1 MLKRKAAKRKPAT
14 CVRDPYKKLSTEEI
28 RLAKVWNEEH
38 GKVPSEIAKVLRR
51 DKSSM
56 TRLLAMQ
63 KDSEHTNAHGY
74 DYDYDCDCDYVAII
88 TFTITTTIATTI
100 AAATA
105 TSSATALA
113 EPSRIEL

>member
-1 MLKRKAAKRKPAT
+1 MLKRKVAKRKPAK

-28 RLAKVWNEEH
+28 RLAKMSNEE
-38 GKVPSEIAKVLRR
+38 GV
-51 DKSSM
+51 SM

-63 KDSEHTNAHGY
+63 RDSEHTNAHDY
-74 DYDYDCDCDYVAII
+74 DYDYDCDYDYFAIT
-88 TFTITTTIATTI
+88 TFTITTAIATTI